1 MNFFNVILE
10 ANGNVDQTYSTTQMI
25 TTIGMIIVMVAI
37 MYFAVIRPNKKREK
51 ELKEKMDK
59 LRVGDSIVTIGGI
72 VGRVANIKDDE
83 VTIST
88 SLANTLITFQKTAIS
103 TVIKPEDEAAAK
115 DKSASDK
122 AKDKEKKTKFKV
134 KDEDEE

>member
-1 MNFFNVILE
+1 MNFFNVVLE
-10 ANGNVDQTYSTTQMI
+10 AAAADQTYSTTQMI
-25 TTIGMIIVMVAI
+25 TTIGMIVVMVAI

-51 ELKEKMDK
+51 ELKERMEK

-72 VGRVANIKDDE
+72 VGKVANIKEDE

-103 TVIKPEDEAAAK
+103 TVVKPDDEVAK
-115 DKSASDK
+115 EKSAVDK
-122 AKDKEKKTKFKV
+122 AKEKKKKFKV

>member
-51 ELKEKMDK
+51 ELKEKMEK

>member
-1 MNFFNVILE
+1 MAYKFVIENKGWLI
-10 ANGNVDQTYSTTQMI
+10 D
-25 TTIGMIIVMVAI
+25 
-37 MYFAVIRPNKKREK
+37 AVKRENKKREK
-51 ELKEKMDK
+51 ELKERMEK

-72 VGRVANIKDDE
+72 VGKVANIKEDE

-103 TVIKPEDEAAAK
+103 TVVKPDDEVAK
-115 DKSASDK
+115 EKSAVDK
-122 AKDKEKKTKFKV
+122 AKEKKKKFKV

>member
-88 SLANTLITFQKTAIS
+88 SLANTLITLQKTAIS

>member
-1 MNFFNVILE
+1 MNFFNVVLE
-10 ANGNVDQTYSTTQMI
+10 AAAADQTYSTTQMI

-51 ELKEKMDK
+51 ELKERMEK

-72 VGRVANIKDDE
+72 VGKVANIKEDE

-103 TVIKPEDEAAAK
+103 TVVKPDDEVEK
-115 DKSASDK
+115 EKSAVDK
-122 AKDKEKKTKFKV
+122 AKEKKKKFKV